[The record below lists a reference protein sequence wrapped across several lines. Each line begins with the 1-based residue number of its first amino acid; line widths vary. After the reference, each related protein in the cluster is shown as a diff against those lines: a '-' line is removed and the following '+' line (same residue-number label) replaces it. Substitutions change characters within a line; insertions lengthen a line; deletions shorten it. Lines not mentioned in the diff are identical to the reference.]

1 MNMKQLIHKYKIPA
15 AGGLAVLMFWLYG
28 LTEEEA
34 VPPESAL
41 VEEVPVEAVAE
52 EVPAEEAAPVEIAI
66 DIKGAVEMPGI
77 YMMTSDQRVND
88 AINKAGGLT
97 EKADAA
103 ALNLAQKVQD
113 EMVVYVPAKGEDM
126 PPAISS
132 SAPAGSGEAP
142 GASGGAAEGS
152 LININT
158 ADSSGLQELPGV
170 GEAKAQAIIDYRE
183 TEGPFAA
190 AEDLKNVSGIGD
202 KTFEKLEPLITLQ

>member
-15 AGGLAVLMFWLYG
+15 VGGLAVLMFWLYG

-34 VPPESAL
+34 VPPEPAL
-41 VEEVPVEAVAE
+41 VEEVPIEAVAE

-66 DIKGAVEMPGI
+66 DVKGAVAMPGI

-88 AINKAGGLT
+88 AINKAGGLA

-113 EMVVYVPAKGEDM
+113 EMVVYVPAKGEDV
-126 PPAISS
+126 PPVVSS
-132 SAPAGSGEAP
+132 SALAGSNASP
-142 GASGGAAEGS
+142 AASGGAAEGS

-202 KTFEKLEPLITLQ
+202 KTFEKLEPLITVQ